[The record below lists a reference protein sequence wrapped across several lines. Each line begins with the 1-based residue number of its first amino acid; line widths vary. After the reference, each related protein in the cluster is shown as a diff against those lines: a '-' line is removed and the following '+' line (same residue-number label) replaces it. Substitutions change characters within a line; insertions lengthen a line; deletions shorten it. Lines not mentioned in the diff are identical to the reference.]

1 MHIELL
7 VLALLLSFAAATRF
21 MQPLRSGHRLVVDV
35 AAAPQISPS
44 GAMWA
49 PLAADARATAPFGQ
63 LKFTLLSEKSPTPLC
78 FATVYAAH
86 GLPSDAL
93 ESRWSCEPSTRTLEL
108 FEIETPPG
116 ERRRGHATK
125 LIAGLRETL
134 PLVVDGV
141 PLLWAKDASDAA
153 GLYEA
158 WGFEARDDEYPH
170 VWALSLAEG

>member
-1 MHIELL
+1 MPLELL
-7 VLALLLSFAAATRF
+7 VLALLLSFAAAMRYV
-21 MQPLRSGHRLVVDV
+21 QPLRSGHRLVVDV
-35 AAAPQISPS
+35 AAAPQMSPS
-44 GAMWA
+44 GLMWA
-49 PLAADARATAPFGQ
+49 PMAADARATAPFGQ
-63 LKFTLLSEKSPTPLC
+63 LKFTLLAEASPTPLC

-108 FEIETPPG
+108 FEIETPVS

-141 PLLWAKDASDAA
+141 PLLWAKDASDVA

-170 VWALSLAEG
+170 VWAVSLAEG